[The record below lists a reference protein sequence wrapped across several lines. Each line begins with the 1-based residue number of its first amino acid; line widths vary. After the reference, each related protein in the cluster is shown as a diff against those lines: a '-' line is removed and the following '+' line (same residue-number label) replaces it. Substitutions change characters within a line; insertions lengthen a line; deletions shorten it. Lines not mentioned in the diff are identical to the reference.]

1 MILAIA
7 ILIAISIGALLL
19 WVFRVNVVPSGLVRQ
34 LQTFPT
40 HGEITA
46 SDPIRRRQRQ
56 ESSEKLKAILEN
68 LGRRFDKG
76 DDASVV
82 RDQLIHAG
90 YTSPGAVAIYFGTR
104 RPRRR

>member
-56 ESSEKLKAILEN
+56 ESSEKLKAILAHMAFYPNE
-68 LGRRFDKG
+68 
-76 DDASVV
+76 
-82 RDQLIHAG
+82 
-90 YTSPGAVAIYFGTR
+90 GAVIGTAPELNLDIGVGEDQIRGSAIER
-104 RPRRR
+104 D